1 MWVELPARA
10 GYCFT
15 MLLVVLTSSNIF
27 LQNFLEVWSF
37 VLPGFP
43 GNNKH
48 LKILGIFKKY
58 VLNLAPWQCFSFW
71 NK

>member
-1 MWVELPARA
+1 MGDQEKAMWVELPARA

-43 GNNKH
+43 GND
-48 LKILGIFKKY
+48 KI
-58 VLNLAPWQCFSFW
+58 NT
-71 NK
+71 